1 MVFSIFL
8 AAESD
13 IFIIL
18 FAAIGFGEAGRYG
31 NGLFSPENG
40 GKLECRFAV
49 QLNRKGSAV
58 LY

>member
-1 MVFSIFL
+1 MTFL
-8 AAESD
+8 Y
-13 IFIIL
+13 IL
-18 FAAIGFGEAGRYG
+18 YAAIGFGEAGRYG

-40 GKLECRFAV
+40 GKLKCRFAV